1 MAQLSRPFQ
10 IALVAVCLLAGVW
23 LFALQGHSSS
33 TSGSS
38 ATPASAPSAS
48 TSASSAPAESTA
60 AAEAKAAAAPTNVY
74 HGAAPGVSGLTRAVA
89 KAHETVAGSQQ
100 SAKQVEGESADTSG
114 ASAAQ
119 SSSAVAPAANATAP
133 RTTKLTTV
141 TTVHRSTVHKG
152 AVHKTTTVHKVTTVH
167 KTPSTTGAAAI
178 PARQRTV
185 EAALAKGDIVVIL
198 FWNHHGADDVAVQ
211 RALKPLSKRG
221 KRISVQEAPAGQV
234 ASFGSITRG
243 VQVYGTPTILIV
255 NKHGQTTTLTG
266 LQDTYSIS
274 QAIAEAR

>member
-1 MAQLSRPFQ
+1 MPTQVAMAQLSRPFQ

-23 LFALQGHSSS
+23 LFALQGRSSS
-33 TSGSS
+33 TSSPS
-38 ATPASAPSAS
+38 TAPASAPAAA
-48 TSASSAPAESTA
+48 ASSAPAQSAPAST
-60 AAEAKAAAAPTNVY
+60 TSS
-74 HGAAPGVSGLTRAVA
+74 GTTAPGVAGLSRAVA
-89 KAHETVAGSQQ
+89 KARGTVASSQQ
-100 SAKQVEGESADTSG
+100 SAKQVEGESADASG
-114 ASAAQ
+114 ASAPQ
-119 SSSAVAPAANATAP
+119 SSSAAAPATNATAP
-133 RTTKLTTV
+133 TSTKVTSV
-141 TTVHRSTVHKG
+141 TTVHRSAVHKG
-152 AVHKTTTVHKVTTVH
+152 AVHKTTVHKVTTVH

-211 RALKPLSKRG
+211 RALQPLSKSG
-221 KRISVQEAPAGQV
+221 KKISVQESPAGQV
-234 ASFGSITRG
+234 ASFGLVTRG